1 MRITEIPSRPSSERV
16 ATRMSPYAKNA
27 ISAPATSAMTS
38 HSAPSQIPEP
48 WKKATPKSP
57 ASAVEAAVKAR

>member
-1 MRITEIPSRPSSERV
+1 M
-16 ATRMSPYAKNA
+16 
-27 ISAPATSAMTS
+27 SAPATSAMTS